1 MKLNDKETAMILTGL
16 RMLQETMDN
25 TPEALLTYEQMDGIE
40 ATEDDIDA
48 LCEKLNTVTGPTHL
62 RQAMPVSITINRAQE
77 LYIIPAGRGFT
88 TLGFDVC
95 LDRISKYAQSLG
107 LDADPCNT
115 ERGSMA
121 AYQYYRSLSEAIK
134 SRWEKTG
141 EVCTADL
148 TPQLIGMEGKRV
160 EVVDCDGITRRF
172 WVGRSTGWAPCHIA
186 LTRISQ
192 QGGAAVWGDP
202 FQSIRIIR
210 ER

>member
-1 MKLNDKETAMILTGL
+1 MKLTDKETAMILTGL
-16 RMLQETMDN
+16 RMLQETIGS
-25 TPEALLTYEQMDGIE
+25 TPEVLLTYEQMDGIE

-48 LCEKLNTVTGPTHL
+48 LCEKLNAVPNPKKRPQG
-62 RQAMPVSITINRAQE
+62 VTINRAQE

-88 TLGFDVC
+88 TLGFNVC

-107 LDADPCNT
+107 LDVDPCNT

-121 AYQYYRSLSEAIK
+121 AYQYYQSLSEAIK
-134 SRWEKTG
+134 IRWEKTG

-160 EVVDCDGITRRF
+160 EVVDCNGITRRF
-172 WVGRSTGWAPCHIA
+172 WVGRSTGWVPCHIA
-186 LTRISQ
+186 LSRISQ
-192 QGGAAVWGDP
+192 HGGPAAWGDP
-202 FQSIRIIR
+202 FQSIRIVR

>member
-1 MKLNDKETAMILTGL
+1 MKLNGRETAMILTGL
-16 RMLQETMDN
+16 RMLQETMDS
-25 TPEALLTYEQMDGIE
+25 TPEVLLTYEQMDGIE

-48 LCEKLNTVTGPTHL
+48 LCEKLNAVPNPKKRPQG
-62 RQAMPVSITINRAQE
+62 VTINRAQE
-77 LYIIPAGRGFT
+77 LYLIPAGRGFT
-88 TLGFDVC
+88 TLGFNVC

-121 AYQYYRSLSEAIK
+121 AYQYYQSLSVAIK
-134 SRWEKTG
+134 SRWETTG

-160 EVVDCDGITRRF
+160 EVVDCNGITRRF
-172 WVGRSTGWAPCHIA
+172 WVGRSTGWVPCHIA
-186 LTRISQ
+186 LSRISQ
-192 QGGAAVWGDP
+192 HGGPAAWGDP
-202 FQSIRIIR
+202 FQSIRIVR